1 LKKETIFLEIAGRNY
16 PIIIGSEEEKNELNK
31 AVRFIDDKLKA
42 YSAGY
47 KVKDK
52 QDLTA
57 MCLLDMAKQ
66 INSLQE
72 TNKTVDLDSFKNLDA
87 NLSKYL
93 LQLS

>member
-16 PIIIGSEEEKNELNK
+16 PIIIGSEEEKNELYK
-31 AVRFIDDKLKA
+31 AVKFIDDKLSA
-42 YSAGY
+42 YSTSY

-66 INSLQE
+66 INSLNE
-72 TNKTVDLDSFKNLDA
+72 TYKTMDIESFKNLDA
-87 NLSKYL
+87 SLSKYL